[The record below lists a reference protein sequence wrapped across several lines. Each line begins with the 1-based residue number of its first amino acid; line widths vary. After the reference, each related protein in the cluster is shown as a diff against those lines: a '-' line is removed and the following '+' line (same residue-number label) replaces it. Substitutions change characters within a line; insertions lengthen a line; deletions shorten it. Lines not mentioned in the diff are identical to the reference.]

1 MVKSMNYSKQRETIL
16 DTLREY
22 TVHPSAEQLYEKV
35 HSKDKTISKGTLYR
49 NLNQLAASG
58 IIKKIDGLDTS
69 AHFDHNTHEHYHFIC
84 NRCKKIYDIEKEDV
98 KIPEIKQK
106 DEFIITN
113 HDIIFKG
120 ICKECRKKNLD

>member
-1 MVKSMNYSKQRETIL
+1 MNYSKQRETIL

>member
-22 TVHPSAEQLYEKV
+22 AVHPSAEQLFEKV
-35 HSKDKTISKGTLYR
+35 HVKDKTISKGTLYR
-49 NLNQLAASG
+49 NLNLLAESG
-58 IIKKIDGLDTS
+58 IIKKIDGLDTA

-84 NRCKKIYDIEKEDV
+84 NKCKKIYDIEKEDV
-98 KIPEIKQK
+98 KIPEIKQN

-113 HDIIFKG
+113 HEIIFKG
-120 ICKECRKKNLD
+120 ICKDCQKKI

>member
-1 MVKSMNYSKQRETIL
+1 MNYSKQRETIL

-69 AHFDHNTHEHYHFIC
+69 AHFDHNTHEHYHFIY

>member
-1 MVKSMNYSKQRETIL
+1 MNYSKQRETIL

-84 NRCKKIYDIEKEDV
+84 NRCKKIYDIEKNEV
-98 KIPEIKQK
+98 QIPQIKQHSG
-106 DEFIITN
+106 FIITN

-120 ICKECRKKNLD
+120 ICKECKKNLD